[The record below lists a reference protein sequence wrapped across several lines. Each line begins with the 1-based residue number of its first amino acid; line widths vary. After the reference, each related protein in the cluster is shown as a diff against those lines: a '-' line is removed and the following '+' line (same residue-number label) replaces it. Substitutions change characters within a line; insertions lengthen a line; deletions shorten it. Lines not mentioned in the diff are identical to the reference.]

1 MLHSS
6 RSLQIIFRKV
16 SKDTLGSE
24 SLWIFRKLK
33 IILTKIIC
41 ASKACFTGKK
51 TKENKTIQWQK
62 NLMGHISLFQN
73 QWGWKTSLWKL
84 KELFKLF
91 RIAPFSFFLYCR
103 YSLCFVDFSQ
113 TTVLLTIK
121 PKSLASVDTTR
132 YYGGK
137 LWLAQ
142 IRKSINFSL

>member
-33 IILTKIIC
+33 KFWRKLYVPVKR
-41 ASKACFTGKK
+41 ALLAKK

-137 LWLAQ
+137 LW
-142 IRKSINFSL
+142 